1 MAPAV
6 LVFQECF
13 LVHDG
18 VLMWRRASW
27 LSGVSLFFFFFLPLS
42 IWISQA
48 GDQI

>member
-27 LSGVSLFFFFFLPLS
+27 LSGVSLVFFLPLS